1 MAGSNGRHP
10 VDPARSGTMRNV
22 TTAWQ
27 WRFSCD
33 PPGRRIGFTAAGRGR
48 MRIRARGSGRQ
59 TRVRGLS
66 EDPGSIGFAVPNM
79 RLRAAWHASLARRTR
94 EYKHEPQ

>member
-1 MAGSNGRHP
+1 
-10 VDPARSGTMRNV
+10 MRNV

-79 RLRAAWHASLARRTR
+79 RLCRVARLIGKKNTGV
-94 EYKHEPQ
+94 QT